1 MKLFTLF
8 FLIIFFIISLFIG
21 EFWLKRTGLGSP
33 ISYDSDL
40 MYGYAPK
47 ENQRKKRLKSSTVT
61 INESGLRSTTSW
73 IKSKKKKMPLIR
85 LIGAK
90 SLTVLTR
97 INSGYW
103 ELHDPCHGLI
113 GFNYKILKKINL
125 RKIKFN
131 YFFEQDII
139 MNVVKF
145 NGSIKQFK
153 NEVVYGNESSKL
165 NPLMSIIPFLYY
177 HIIIFLKKIL
187 KI

>member
-1 MKLFTLF
+1 MNNKTDFC
-8 FLIIFFIISLFIG
+8 
-21 EFWLKRTGLGSP
+21 K
-33 ISYDSDL
+33 
-40 MYGYAPK
+40 GYR
-47 ENQRKKRLKSSTVT
+47 ELSFNQ
-61 INESGLRSTTSW
+61 
-73 IKSKKKKMPLIR
+73 SKKIKMPLIR

-90 SLTVLTR
+90 SLAILTR
-97 INSGYW
+97 INTGYW
-103 ELHDPCHGLI
+103 KLHDPCHGLI

-145 NGSIKQFK
+145 NGRIKQFK
-153 NEVVYGNESSKL
+153 NEVIYGNESSKL

-177 HIIIFLKKIL
+177 HIINFLKKIL